1 MENNIITDSLLATNS
16 LSIGSI
22 TLSIC
27 LSFFLSYLLSKVY
40 KSQAK
45 TLSNPEDLASIFPF
59 LSIGVTIIIIV
70 VKSSLALSLGL
81 VGALSIVRFRTP
93 IKEPEELT
101 YIFLCIGI
109 GIATGA
115 NQYKVAYI
123 GVLLT
128 TVFIYFYN
136 WLKKGENKKSKLS
149 IYINGIQTSE
159 LNNLIELV
167 KEYSLKIDFHNM
179 SVDSNKTDHK
189 ASLSLAI
196 LGSDFEKL
204 TNLVNDMKYKY
215 PQIDVNIVD
224 SSTLY

>member
-22 TLSIC
+22 TISIC
-27 LSFFLSYLLSKVY
+27 LSFFLSYILSKVY

-136 WLKKGENKKSKLS
+136 WLKRGQNKKSKLS

-189 ASLSLAI
+189 ASLSISI